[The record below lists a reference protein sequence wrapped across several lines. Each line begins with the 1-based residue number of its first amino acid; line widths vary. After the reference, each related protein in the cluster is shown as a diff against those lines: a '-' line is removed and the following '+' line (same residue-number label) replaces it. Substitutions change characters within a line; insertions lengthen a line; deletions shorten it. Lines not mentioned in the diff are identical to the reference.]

1 VAAFHGIHAT
11 EEKDM
16 IQVRDLTKYYGDLC
30 AVDHIT
36 FDLSKGEI
44 LGLLGPNGA
53 GKTTTLRMLTGF
65 LRPTSGTVRVKDYS
79 IGEHPIEIKRLLGYL
94 PEAAPLYH
102 DMLVYDYL
110 DYVANVRELGKNRKR
125 SRIRDM
131 AEQCGLNEVMH
142 QPIGELSK
150 GYRQRVGLA
159 HAMMSDPEILVLDE
173 PTLGLDPNQIVEIR
187 DIIKRIGSEK
197 TIILSTHILSEA
209 EATCDRIVI
218 ISRGK
223 IVADSSAESLKQ
235 AASGESFI
243 DISLKNV
250 SAASVQEELGSIDGI
265 LSLATRDDEEGVL
278 HVRLTCRPSIDPRER
293 IYRKIKRTKW
303 VLLELRRE
311 TKSLEKVF
319 RELTRE
325 QGELE

>member
-1 VAAFHGIHAT
+1 
-11 EEKDM
+11 M